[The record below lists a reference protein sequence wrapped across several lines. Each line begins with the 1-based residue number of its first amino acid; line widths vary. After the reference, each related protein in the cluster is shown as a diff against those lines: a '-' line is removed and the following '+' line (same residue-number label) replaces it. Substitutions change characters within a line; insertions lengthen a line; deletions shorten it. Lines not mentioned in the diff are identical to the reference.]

1 MIGAIPYGRIHGAI
15 RQDSE
20 AGFCALVF
28 AGMAPT
34 IPSSRRSQAGAHL
47 AAGRR
52 KPVAAATPECVMTQ
66 NTHKTVLSTRS
77 APERHWVGDGFPVH
91 GLFGYSGA
99 GVAERS
105 PFLLLDY
112 AAPTTFTPTTAR
124 RGVGSHPHR
133 GFETVTIVYD
143 GEVEHRDSTGA
154 GGIIGAGD
162 VQWMTAGGGII
173 HEEFHS
179 SAYAASGGPFEMV
192 QLWVNLPAS
201 QKMTP
206 ARYQAILDAQIPA
219 VALPGGAGR
228 VRVIAG
234 SFDGRQ
240 GPAHSFTPMNV
251 LDMRLAAG
259 HRLQLAQP
267 EGWSTLVVVLAGTV
281 QINDGTTLGAAEMA
295 SLSTQGTQLT
305 LAAQEDAKLLLLAG
319 ELIAEPVVGYGPFV
333 MNSEQQIAQAIDDF
347 NRGHFTH

>member
-1 MIGAIPYGRIHGAI
+1 
-15 RQDSE
+15 
-20 AGFCALVF
+20 
-28 AGMAPT
+28 
-34 IPSSRRSQAGAHL
+34 
-47 AAGRR
+47 
-52 KPVAAATPECVMTQ
+52 MTQ

-281 QINDGTTLGAAEMA
+281 QFNDGTTLGAAEMA

-319 ELIAEPVVGYGPFV
+319 EPIAEPVVGYGPFV

>member
-319 ELIAEPVVGYGPFV
+319 EPIAEPVVGYGPFV